1 MIVTRRRATLAMKT
15 LLGLLVVGG
24 VAWHLGKLLAD
35 NPPQSGAVSPRYGY
49 LAAAGVLY
57 LACHTIWG
65 TFFYQLLCKQGSSVG
80 WLTVIRAYFISQ
92 AGKYVPGKA
101 WVLLLR
107 VVILRRTGLTTTAI
121 GVAGI
126 YETLT
131 SMAAGAMIGALL
143 LPWSGLVFADGSM
156 QRYAIFGVAGLPVG
170 AILLNRLALRVAR
183 RFRGPDQA
191 IIPKPPFWLL
201 VRGLLQ
207 ASVGWLLLGASLHLT
222 VIGLS
227 DVALPLTADGS
238 AGLVVAN
245 AIAYISGFVAIILPG
260 GLGVREE
267 LLQRMLSVQLRPT
280 LGDSATGFAV
290 VTAFALRLVW
300 TLFEAAFSVLLW
312 WAGRVKSPSQAAAS
326 VVSTGTLT
334 GATHG

>member
-1 MIVTRRRATLAMKT
+1 MIVTRRRAALALKT
-15 LLGLLVVGG
+15 LLALLVVGG

-35 NPPQSGAVSPRYGY
+35 NPLQSGAVSPRYGH
-49 LAAAGVLY
+49 LAAAGLLY
-57 LACHTIWG
+57 LGCHTIWG

-80 WLTVIRAYFISQ
+80 WLPVIRAYFLSQ

-107 VVILRRTGLTTTAI
+107 VVILRRTGITTTAI
-121 GVAGI
+121 AVAGI

-143 LPWSGLVFADGSM
+143 LPWSGLLFKFDESLRFG
-156 QRYAIFGVAGLPVG
+156 ILGVALLPIG
-170 AILLNRLALRVAR
+170 AILLNRLAIRVAR
-183 RFRGPDQA
+183 RFRGPDQVV
-191 IIPKPPFWLL
+191 IPKPPFWLL
-201 VRGLLQ
+201 MRGLLQ
-207 ASVGWLLLGASLHLT
+207 ASIGWLLLGASLHLT

-227 DVALPLTADGS
+227 DAELPLSADGA

-300 TLFEAAFSVLLW
+300 TLFEIAFSLFLW
-312 WAGRVKSPSQAAAS
+312 WLGRAKTPAVAAPLAE
-326 VVSTGTLT
+326 
-334 GATHG
+334 ATHAS

>member
-1 MIVTRRRATLAMKT
+1 MIVTRRRAVLASKT
-15 LLGLLVVGG
+15 LLALVVVGG
-24 VAWHLGKLLAD
+24 VAWHLGKTLAD
-35 NPPQSGAVSPRYGY
+35 NPIPAGTLSPHYGY
-49 LAAAGVLY
+49 LAAAGLLY
-57 LACHTIWG
+57 LGCHTIWG
-65 TFFYQLLCKQGSSVG
+65 TFFYQLLRKQGASVG
-80 WLTVIRAYFISQ
+80 WLPVIRAYFLSQ

-121 GVAGI
+121 AVAGI

-143 LPWSGLVFADGSM
+143 LPWSGLVFADGSL
-156 QRYAIFGVAGLPVG
+156 QRYAIFGVAALPVG
-170 AILLNRLALRVAR
+170 AILLNRLAMRVAR

-191 IIPKPPFWLL
+191 VIPKPPFWLL

-207 ASVGWLLLGASLHLT
+207 ASVGWLLLGLSLRLT
-222 VIGLS
+222 MAGLS
-227 DVALPLTADGS
+227 DAELPLTADS
-238 AGLVVAN
+238 AAGTVVAN

-280 LGDSATGFAV
+280 LGDSSTGFAV

-300 TLFEAAFSVLLW
+300 TLFEVAFSLVLW
-312 WAGRVKSPSQAAAS
+312 WLGRAKSPA
-326 VVSTGTLT
+326 LT
-334 GATHG
+334 PRLVEATHAS

>member
-1 MIVTRRRATLAMKT
+1 MIVTRRRAALAFKT
-15 LLGLLVVGG
+15 LLALVVVGG

-35 NPPQSGAVSPRYGY
+35 NPVPPGTVSPHYGI
-49 LAAAGVLY
+49 LAAAGLLY
-57 LACHTIWG
+57 LGCHTIWG
-65 TFFYQLLCKQGSSVG
+65 TFFYQLLCKQGSKVG
-80 WLTVIRAYFISQ
+80 WLPVIRAYFLSQ

-107 VVILRRTGLTTTAI
+107 VVILRRTGLSTTAI
-121 GVAGI
+121 AVAGI

-143 LPWSGLVFADGSM
+143 LPWSGLIFADGSL
-156 QRYAIFGVAGLPVG
+156 QRYAIVGVAALPVG

-191 IIPKPPFWLL
+191 LIPKPPFWLL
-201 VRGLLQ
+201 MRGLLQ
-207 ASVGWLLLGASLHLT
+207 ASVGWLMLGASLHLT

-227 DVALPLTADGS
+227 DAELPLTADS
-238 AGLVVAN
+238 AAGLVVAN

-300 TLFEAAFSVLLW
+300 TLFEIACSLLLW
-312 WAGRVKSPSQAAAS
+312 RVGRVRSPSPVAAPR
-326 VVSTGTLT
+326 LE
-334 GATHG
+334 ATHA

>member
-1 MIVTRRRATLAMKT
+1 MIVTRRRAVLALKT
-15 LLGLLVVGG
+15 LLAGVVVGG

-35 NPPQSGAVSPRYGY
+35 NPVPSGTLSPNYGC
-49 LAAAGVLY
+49 LAAAGLLY
-57 LACHTIWG
+57 LGCHTIWG
-65 TFFYQLLCKQGSSVG
+65 TFFYQLLRKQGSTVG
-80 WLTVIRAYFISQ
+80 WVPVIRAYFLSQ

-121 GVAGI
+121 AVAGI

-131 SMAAGAMIGALL
+131 SMAAGAIIGALL
-143 LPWSGLVFADGSM
+143 LPWSGLVFADGSL
-156 QRYAIFGVAGLPVG
+156 QRYAIFGIAALPVG
-170 AILLNRLALRVAR
+170 AILLNRLAMRVAR
-183 RFRGPDQA
+183 RFRGPNQA
-191 IIPKPPFWLL
+191 LIPKPPFWLL

-207 ASVGWLLLGASLHLT
+207 ASVGWLMLGASLHLT

-227 DVALPLTADGS
+227 DAELPLTADS
-238 AGLVVAN
+238 AAGLVVAN

-280 LGDSATGFAV
+280 MGDSATGFAV

-300 TLFEAAFSVLLW
+300 TLFEIAFSLLLW
-312 WAGRVKSPSQAAAS
+312 WLGRVRSPAVAEPRL
-326 VVSTGTLT
+326 VE
-334 GATHG
+334 ATHVL

>member
-1 MIVTRRRATLAMKT
+1 MIVTRRRATLALKT
-15 LLGLLVVGG
+15 LLGLLVIGG
-24 VAWHLGKLLAD
+24 MAWHLGKLLAD
-35 NPPQSGAVSPRYGY
+35 NPLQSGAVSPRYGY

-57 LACHTIWG
+57 LGCHTIWG

-80 WLTVIRAYFISQ
+80 WLTVLRAYFISQ

-107 VVILRRTGLTTTAI
+107 VVILRRTGLTTTTI

-170 AILLNRLALRVAR
+170 AILLNRLAIRVAR

-207 ASVGWLLLGASLHLT
+207 ASVGWLLLGASLHFT

-245 AIAYISGFVAIILPG
+245 AVAYISGFVAIILPG

-312 WAGRVKSPSQAAAS
+312 WIGRVKSPSQTAAS
-326 VVSTGTLT
+326 LVSTGTLT